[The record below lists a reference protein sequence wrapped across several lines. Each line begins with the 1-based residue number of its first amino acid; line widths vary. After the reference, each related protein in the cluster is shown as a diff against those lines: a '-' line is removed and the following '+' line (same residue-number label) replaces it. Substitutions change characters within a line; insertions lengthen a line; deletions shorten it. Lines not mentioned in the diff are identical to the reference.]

1 MDIMKNYFLE
11 KYTHWIHRP
20 GSDKLLQW
28 LEATDFFTALASTRF
43 HLAEEGGL
51 AEHSVHAYDRLQAL
65 YQWEY
70 TNGAIPTRDQN
81 ESIAICGLLHDVC
94 KVNVYQME
102 PKNRKT
108 YDPAKV
114 AAAELWQG
122 KHDAQGD
129 FV

>member
-28 LEATDFFTALASTRF
+28 LEATDFFTAPASTRF

-65 YQWEY
+65 
-70 TNGAIPTRDQN
+70 
-81 ESIAICGLLHDVC
+81 
-94 KVNVYQME
+94 
-102 PKNRKT
+102 
-108 YDPAKV
+108 
-114 AAAELWQG
+114 
-122 KHDAQGD
+122 
-129 FV
+129 